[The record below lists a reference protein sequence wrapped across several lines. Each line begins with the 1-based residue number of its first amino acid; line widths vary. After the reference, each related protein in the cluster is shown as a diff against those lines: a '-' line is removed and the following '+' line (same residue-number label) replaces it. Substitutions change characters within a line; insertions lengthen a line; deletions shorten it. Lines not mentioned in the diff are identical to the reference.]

1 MLKIN
6 KFILKKV
13 SVKILSGKSLTLH
26 KMQRACQPS
35 VDTLQGA
42 SIGRDITALS
52 QVLQASE
59 SLLPSLFQ
67 ARLSPFQVAPICLVY
82 LYQAA

>member
-1 MLKIN
+1 MSKSEDQSVKKN
-6 KFILKKV
+6 FILKKV

-35 VDTLQGA
+35 AVTLHGA

-59 SLLPSLFQ
+59 SCLPSLRPD
-67 ARLSPFQVAPICLVY
+67 RL
-82 LYQAA
+82 